1 LHHAAICAR
10 DLDATKARLA
20 EATSPAPEPMIGFF
34 LLSFSVGDL
43 DGVLVEL
50 IGA

>member
-10 DLDATKARLA
+10 DLDASKARLA
-20 EATSPAPEPMIGFF
+20 EATSPAPEPTIGFF
-34 LLSFSVGDL
+34 LLSFFVGDP
-43 DGVLVEL
+43 DGVRVEL